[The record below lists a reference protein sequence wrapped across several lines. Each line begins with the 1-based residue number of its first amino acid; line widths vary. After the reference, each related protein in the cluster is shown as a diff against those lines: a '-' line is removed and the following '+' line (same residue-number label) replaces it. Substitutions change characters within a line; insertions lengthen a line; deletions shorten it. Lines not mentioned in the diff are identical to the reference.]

1 MTSIW
6 GRLQWMYDGAPY
18 VPGVRGALHAVVGD
32 PDADVALRC
41 TSKLIEM
48 ATWRQVVIVDATAHA
63 QVALDEEVVVD
74 TVYLSRL
81 QYTTELAY
89 HMELQLGD
97 LLVLHSLDVWE
108 DWYAPE
114 VIAWH
119 SQYVAATGLTTVL
132 HTRLLGTGR
141 IFGDNVFDNLVSTM
155 ILARAAGGDD
165 LMYGRELITE
175 ERGV

>member
-1 MTSIW
+1 
-6 GRLQWMYDGAPY
+6 MYDGAPY

-41 TSKLIEM
+41 TSALMTAVEWNRI
-48 ATWRQVVIVDATAHA
+48 VVVDATAHA
-63 QVALDEEVVVD
+63 QMMVDEEVVVD

-81 QYTTELAY
+81 QYTTDLAY
-89 HMELQLGD
+89 HLKMRAGD
-97 LLVLHSLDVWE
+97 LLVLHSLDAWE

-119 SQYVAATGLTTVL
+119 AQYVATGCTTVL

-141 IFGDNVFDNLVSTM
+141 IFGDNVFENLVSTVV
-155 ILARAAGGDD
+155 LARDAGGNN
-165 LMYGRELITE
+165 LMYGRELITD
-175 ERGV
+175 ERGVI

>member
-32 PDADVALRC
+32 PDADAALRC
-41 TSKLIEM
+41 TSDLMTAVK
-48 ATWRQVVIVDATAHA
+48 WDRVVVVDATAHA
-63 QVALDEEVVVD
+63 VIDEEVVVD

-81 QYTTELAY
+81 QYTTELAD
-89 HMELQLGD
+89 HMGLGVGD
-97 LLVLHSLDVWE
+97 LLVLHSLDAWE

-119 SQYVAATGLTTVL
+119 SQYVAVTGLTTVL

-141 IFGDNVFDNLVSTM
+141 IFGDNVFENLISTM
-155 ILARAAGGDD
+155 VLARDAGGDD
-165 LMYGRELITE
+165 LMYGRELITD